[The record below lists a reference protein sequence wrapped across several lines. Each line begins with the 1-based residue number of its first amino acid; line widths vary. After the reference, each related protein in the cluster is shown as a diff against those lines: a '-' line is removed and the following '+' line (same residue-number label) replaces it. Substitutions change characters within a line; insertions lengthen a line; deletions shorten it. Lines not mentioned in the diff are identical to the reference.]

1 MTRLYYEVVKDIPSY
16 LDELD
21 VSYLAATGHDLLG
34 LAARTAGIS
43 RDEAVTRMRNIT
55 AAVVPVTSGKGVI
68 PGFSKAVESILNH
81 IGLTAFVTG
90 KPDIA
95 GIGEAFRK
103 EAQIMFSADDQ
114 KFLAFNLHSRKV
126 VDNYQVT
133 ASVFAQAMAAA
144 AEMESGGLA
153 GARVLVI
160 GLGPVGSYAALEL
173 KRIGALV
180 SVFDIDG
187 LKTKSFVDS
196 NDGIQAVSDLRLAAG
211 EISYIYDAT
220 PAPEIID
227 DEMIQS
233 SSVISCPGVPHGLT
247 AAALV
252 KIGPRFMHDVLP
264 LGVAAM
270 ALQCI

>member
-21 VSYLAATGHDLLG
+21 GAYLAATGHDLLG
-34 LAARTAGIS
+34 LAARTTGTS
-43 RDEAVTRMRNIT
+43 RDEAAQKIRNFT

-68 PGFSKAVESILNH
+68 PGFSLAVESILNH

-90 KPDIA
+90 QPDIA
-95 GIGEAFRK
+95 GIGEAFQR
-103 EAQIMFSADDQ
+103 EAQILFSADDQ

-126 VDNYQVT
+126 VDNSQAT
-133 ASVFAQAMAAA
+133 ASGFTQAMAAA
-144 AEMESGGLA
+144 AEKDSGGLA

-173 KRIGALV
+173 KKIGALV
-180 SVFDIDG
+180 SVFDIDL
-187 LKTKSFVDS
+187 LKIKRFVDA
-196 NDGIQAVSDLRLAAG
+196 NDGMQAVYDLRLAAG
-211 EISYIYDAT
+211 EINYIYDAT
-220 PAPEIID
+220 PAPKIID
-227 DEMIQS
+227 DEMIRPS
-233 SSVISCPGVPHGLT
+233 TVISCPGVPHGLT

-252 KIGPRFMHDVLP
+252 KAGPGFMHDVLP